1 MERSSLALPGAPSPA
16 RPPGRDGEPSCTS
29 GQDVPFDELF
39 VDLFATRFRSLFR
52 YLDRLSGEPD
62 LAADLAQETFTRL
75 HARGTLPDKPEAWLV
90 TVAMNLFR
98 NVKATRAR
106 RRRLM
111 TISRA
116 EAILA
121 DPPPSPG
128 QSSDGDSRARVRAAL
143 ELLSERDRQLLLLL
157 AEGYRY
163 RDMAGALDLNEGS
176 VGTLLARAKRAFR
189 NAYAEAGGRWE

>member
-1 MERSSLALPGAPSPA
+1 METSSLEVHGLPTPADPTGREREATRTSPE
-16 RPPGRDGEPSCTS
+16 G
-29 GQDVPFDELF
+29 VPFDDLF
-39 VDLFATRFRSLFR
+39 IDLFATRFRSLFR
-52 YLDRLSGEPD
+52 YLDRLSGEPE

-75 HARGTLPDKPEAWLV
+75 HARGTLPDKPEAWLI

-98 NVKATRAR
+98 NVKSTRAR

-111 TISRA
+111 TSSRA

-121 DPPPSPG
+121 DPPSPPG
-128 QSSDGDSRARVRAAL
+128 QSSGCDAPQRVRAAL
-143 ELLSERDRQLLLLL
+143 DCLGERDRQLLLLL

-163 RDMAGALDLNEGS
+163 RDIALALDLHEAS

-189 NAYAEAGGRWE
+189 AAYADAGGTWG